1 MNARQ
6 FGFRALA
13 IGLGLLIGAAVVEI
27 GLRLTG
33 TTPVPIRRMAYA
45 PRMPF
50 DQLPHPPF
58 VVYQKNFVG
67 NQVYFGCTQ
76 TDCSPDMRVPF
87 HTNAMRMRDR
97 GHPLKKPEGTWRLL
111 VLGDSFSV
119 ADGVHWMESWAQ
131 RLGVALDQDW
141 PDRDVEL
148 FNTSQQAYSTLDQ
161 WHLLQYAIRFDPDM
175 IAVGIYLND
184 AMPSTANWSA
194 RGVSRSD
201 QEEHWTRYR
210 AQNGPIGPWLPPFSA
225 AERNQMSE
233 TGVNAHHFRGNVR
246 RHRTFDQPL
255 ILLRWAAALSAG
267 RQARTATLATIRTW
281 WGPQNTLGQEEF
293 RWSLA
298 QLGKLQEDRGIP
310 VVAVVFPWMDGLEG
324 DYPFQDLHARIGD
337 ELDAA
342 GIAHVD
348 VLQAF
353 QEAVRTGTFPWA
365 HQTDHH
371 PSSELHA
378 VAADAMLPLV
388 AAQAK

>member
-1 MNARQ
+1 MNARK

-13 IGLGLLIGAAVVEI
+13 VGLGLLIGTAVAEI

-33 TTPVPIRRMAYA
+33 TTPVPIRGMDYA

-50 DQLPHPPF
+50 QPLPHPPF
-58 VVYQKNFVG
+58 LGYQKDFEG
-67 NQVYFGCTQ
+67 HQLYFACTQ
-76 TDCSPDMRVPF
+76 EGCSPDLRVPF
-87 HTNAMRMRDR
+87 RTNTMRMRDI
-97 GHPLKKPEGTWRLL
+97 GHPLQKPEGAWRLL

-119 ADGVHWMESWAQ
+119 ADGVPRMESWAQ

-141 PDRDVEL
+141 PDTEVEL
-148 FNTSQQAYSTLDQ
+148 FNTAQQAYSTLDQ
-161 WHLLQYAIRFDPDM
+161 WHLLQYAVRFDPDM

-194 RGVSRSD
+194 RGISRSD
-201 QEEHWTRYR
+201 QDETWTQYGS
-210 AQNGPIGPWLPPFSA
+210 QIGPIGPWLPPFSA

-233 TGVNAHHFRGNVR
+233 TGVHLDHFQGNVWR
-246 RHRTFDQPL
+246 RRTFEQPL
-255 ILLRWAAALSAG
+255 ILMRWAAALPVSLQG
-267 RQARTATLATIRTW
+267 RAVTISTIRDW
-281 WGPQNTLGQEEF
+281 WGPRNTLGQEEF

-310 VVAVVFPWMDGLEG
+310 VVAVVFPWMDGLQGE
-324 DYPFQDLHARIGD
+324 YPFEDIHARIGSD
-337 ELDAA
+337 LDAA

-353 QEAVRTGTFPWA
+353 QEAVRTGTSPWA
-365 HQTDHH
+365 HLTDHH

-378 VAADAMLPLV
+378 LAADALLPVV